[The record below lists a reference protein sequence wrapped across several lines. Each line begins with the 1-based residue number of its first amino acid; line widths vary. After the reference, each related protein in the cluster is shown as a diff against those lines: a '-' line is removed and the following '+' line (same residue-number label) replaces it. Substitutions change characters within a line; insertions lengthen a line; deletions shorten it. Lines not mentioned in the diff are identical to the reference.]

1 MSNLNYAFNKHML
14 SVSTMMKYMSMPG
27 KHELPIQ

>member
-1 MSNLNYAFNKHML
+1 MSNLNYR
-14 SVSTMMKYMSMPG
+14 STSSIIFANAMSMPG

>member
-1 MSNLNYAFNKHML
+1 MSNLNYTRTGNMIL
-14 SVSTMMKYMSMPG
+14 VSTMPMSMPG